1 MKKLGTILLVLLVA
15 MSMVLT
21 ACGGDTDT
29 PEDSDNTENGNTEE
43 KGEVKLGVVNWAE
56 GIAMTNLAE
65 AVLEEKMGYD
75 VTSTTAEP
83 GLIFTSLAEGDYDA
97 FLDGWLPVTHESYME
112 EFGDDVVDLGYNYE
126 GARIGLVVPSYVDVD
141 SIEDLNDNKDL
152 FDGKIVGIDSGA
164 GIMAATEEAIEKYDL
179 DLELMESSGPVM
191 TAELASSIAD
201 EEPVVVTGW
210 SPHWK
215 FARYDLKFL
224 KDPKGIYGET
234 ENLHTIA
241 RTGLEEDMPEVAEFL
256 KNFKMSEDELGDLMG
271 AIADSDEDPLE
282 TAKTWMEENEEL
294 VNSWIPEAE

>member
-1 MKKLGTILLVLLVA
+1 MKKLGTILLVLLLT
-15 MSMVLT
+15 MSLVLT
-21 ACGGDTDT
+21 ACGDTENS
-29 PEDSDNTENGNTEE
+29 EDSNDKDGGKVEE

-65 AVLEEKMGYD
+65 AILEEKMGYD

-97 FLDGWLPVTHESYME
+97 FLDGWLPVTHKSYMDQ
-112 EFGDDVVDLGYNYE
+112 FGDQLEDLGYNYE

-141 SIEDLNDNKDL
+141 SIEELNDNKDL
-152 FDGKIVGIDSGA
+152 FDGRIVGIDSGA
-164 GIMAATEEAIEKYDL
+164 GIMEATEEAIEEYDL
-179 DLELMESSGPVM
+179 DFDLMESSGPVM
-191 TAELASSIAD
+191 TAELASSIDD

-224 KDPKGIYGET
+224 EDPKGIYGEA

-241 RTGLEEDMPEVAEFL
+241 RKGIKEDMPEVAEFL
-256 KNFKMSEDELGDLMG
+256 ENFKMSDDQLGELMG
-271 AIADSDEDPLE
+271 DIADSDEEPLE
-282 TAKTWMEENEEL
+282 VAKKWMNENEDL
-294 VNSWIPEAE
+294 VNSWLPESE